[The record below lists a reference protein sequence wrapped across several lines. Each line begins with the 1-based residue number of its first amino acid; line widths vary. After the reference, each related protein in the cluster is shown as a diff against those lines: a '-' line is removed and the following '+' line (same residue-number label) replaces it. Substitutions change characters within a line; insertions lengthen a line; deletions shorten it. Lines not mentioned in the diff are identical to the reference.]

1 MPITTRRRNKVKG
14 VQFTIMMVGASGS
27 GRTSFIN
34 TLCEAPVL
42 ERQVFHDSQNAH
54 LEESISIRPV
64 TVELEEDGLRI
75 SLTVIDTP
83 GFGDSIDNRNAFQEI
98 VDYLERQYDDILAEQ
113 SRIRRNPRF
122 FDNRVHALLYFIPP
136 GGHAL
141 REIDIELMQRL
152 SPRVNVIPVIGKAD
166 SLTDAELRAFK
177 QRIAEDIEYYQIPI
191 YDFPYDSEED
201 DEETIQ
207 ENLELRA
214 LLPFAVIGS
223 EDVVNVNGKK
233 VRGRAYPWGVA
244 EVDNPEHSDFDK
256 LKKAILGSHLG
267 DLKSLTEDVLYET
280 YRTEKL
286 SRVAPFDVRDS
297 ILHPEELA
305 NQSVRIKEEQL
316 RREEEKLR
324 DIELRMQRDMLE
336 RQQELSAKEQSL
348 RILES
353 RLAAHA
359 PAL

>member
-1 MPITTRRRNKVKG
+1 MLDHKA
-14 VQFTIMMVGASGS
+14 FD
-27 GRTSFIN
+27 
-34 TLCEAPVL
+34 
-42 ERQVFHDSQNAH
+42 DSENAH
-54 LEESISIRPV
+54 LDENVSIRPV

-75 SLTVIDTP
+75 SLTVVDTP
-83 GFGDSIDNRNAFQEI
+83 GFGDNIDNRNVFQEI

-113 SRIRRNPRF
+113 SRIKRNPRF
-122 FDNRVHALLYFIPP
+122 VDKRVHALLYFIPP

-166 SLTDAELRAFK
+166 SLTPTELRAFK
-177 QRIAEDIEYYQIPI
+177 QRIVEDIEHYQIPI
-191 YDFPYDSEED
+191 YDFPYDPEED

-214 LLPFAVIGS
+214 LLPFAVTGS
-223 EDVVNVNGKK
+223 EDMVEVNGRM
-233 VRGRAYPWGVA
+233 VRGRAYPWGVV
-244 EVDNPEHSDFDK
+244 EVDNAYHCDFNQ
-256 LKKAILGSHLG
+256 LKQAIFSSHLG

-286 SRVAPFDVRDS
+286 SRVTAFDLRDS
-297 ILHPEELA
+297 VLHAEDLA
-305 NQSVRIKEEQL
+305 THGARIKEEQL

-324 DIELRMQRDMLE
+324 EVELRMQRDMHE

-353 RLAAHA
+353 RLGVHA
-359 PAL
+359 SAL

>member
-1 MPITTRRRNKVKG
+1 MV
-14 VQFTIMMVGASGS
+14 VGASGS
-27 GRTSFIN
+27 GRTTFVN
-34 TLCEAPVL
+34 TLCEATVL
-42 ERQVFHDSQNAH
+42 DHKAFDDPQNAH
-54 LEESISIRPV
+54 LEETISIRPV

-75 SLTVIDTP
+75 SLTIVDTP
-83 GFGDSIDNRNAFQEI
+83 GFGDNIDNRNTFQEI

-113 SRIRRNPRF
+113 SRIKRNPRF
-122 FDNRVHALLYFIPP
+122 RDNRVHALLYFIPP

-141 REIDIELMQRL
+141 REIDIELMRQL

-166 SLTDAELRAFK
+166 SLTPAELKAFK
-177 QRIAEDIEYYQIPI
+177 RRIVEDIEHYQIPI
-191 YDFPYDSEED
+191 YDFPYDPEED
-201 DEETIQ
+201 DKETVQ

-223 EDVVNVNGKK
+223 EEIVEVNGEMI
-233 VRGRAYPWGVA
+233 RGRAYSWGVA
-244 EVDNPEHSDFDK
+244 EVDNPEHSDFVQ

-286 SRVAPFDVRDS
+286 SHATPYDVRHS
-297 ILHPEELA
+297 VLHPEELA
-305 NQSVRIKEEQL
+305 TQSVRIKEEQL

-324 DIELRMQRDMLE
+324 ENELRMQREMHE
-336 RQQELSAKEQSL
+336 KQQELSAKEQSL

-353 RLAAHA
+353 RLANAHV